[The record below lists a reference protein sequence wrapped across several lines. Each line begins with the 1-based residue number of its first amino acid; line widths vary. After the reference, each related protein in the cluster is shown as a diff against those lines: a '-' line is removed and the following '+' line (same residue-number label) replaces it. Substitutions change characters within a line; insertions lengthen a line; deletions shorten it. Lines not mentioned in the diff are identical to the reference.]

1 MDGWV
6 SVRDVATAFA
16 AGQSLDAVKFL
27 AIAAPEAHH
36 VVVDLALSPAFA
48 VESDSDVF
56 LLARLVRVVDVAA
69 LGLFEVEEAGA
80 SRPVPGDKLRRQ

>member
-1 MDGWV
+1 MIP
-6 SVRDVATAFA
+6 TEF
-16 AGQSLDAVKFL
+16 DAVKFL

-36 VVVDLALSPAFA
+36 VVVDWALSPACA
-48 VESDSDVF
+48 VERGRDVY

-80 SRPVPGDKLRRQ
+80 SRPVPGRRQ

>member
-36 VVVDLALSPAFA
+36 VVVDLALSPALA
-48 VESDSDVF
+48 VERDPDVF
-56 LLARLVRVVDVAA
+56 LLARLEKRVVDVAA

-80 SRPVPGDKLRRQ
+80 SRPVPGRRQ